1 MEVLKIFLTTR
12 LSVKALATVL
22 GVGLCLALVMAALV
36 FSGVFTSK
44 DAPPQDDPVLVGA
57 GDIADFTNADEVTA
71 ALIRD
76 YSGTVFTLGDNA
88 YGTAKEE
95 PFDLYYQPTW
105 GTEKSRTMSIPGNHE
120 YEHKNGAEY
129 FDYFRAVAAEDNGGS
144 YSYERGDWHI
154 IALNTGQCYGRREA
168 DGSRAGCGPE
178 DPMLKWLES
187 DLQAN
192 QKQCTLVYFHHP
204 LFSSSARH
212 GGYPDHAKAIW
223 DLLYSYEADVVVNG
237 HEHQYERF
245 APQDPNGIE
254 DAARGLRQFVVGT
267 GGRGLDGFGAT
278 EANSEVR
285 DSDTHGV
292 IKFTLRQ
299 GSYEWEFVPVAGKTF
314 TDSGS
319 DDCH

>member
-1 MEVLKIFLTTR
+1 MHD
-12 LSVKALATVL
+12 
-22 GVGLCLALVMAALV
+22 GLL
-36 FSGVFTSK
+36 
-44 DAPPQDDPVLVGA
+44 PPSPVLVRRA
-57 GDIADFTNADEVTA
+57 PRRVPRPCQGD
-71 ALIRD
+71 L
-76 YSGTVFTLGDNA
+76 
-88 YGTAKEE
+88 
-95 PFDLYYQPTW
+95 
-105 GTEKSRTMSIPGNHE
+105 
-120 YEHKNGAEY
+120 
-129 FDYFRAVAAEDNGGS
+129 
-144 YSYERGDWHI
+144 
-154 IALNTGQCYGRREA
+154 
-168 DGSRAGCGPE
+168 
-178 DPMLKWLES
+178 
-187 DLQAN
+187 
-192 QKQCTLVYFHHP
+192 
-204 LFSSSARH
+204 
-212 GGYPDHAKAIW
+212 W
-223 DLLYSYEADVVVNG
+223 DLLYFYGADVVVNG